1 MDNSII
7 KIEHVSMKFNLGI
20 DKGFS
25 FKQFFVDLL
34 SGKRRKKKKQNI
46 QKRRNSI
53 MNRETSLKPVLC
65 IDLKKNRIRIH
76 KLTLHMLGDPEYIQL
91 LVNPQDSMIAI
102 RKSVR
107 KDYLAHRVRYSKADS
122 RYCYELYS
130 TELLQALRH
139 TGIYL
144 EDNRSYRIYGAL
156 NPKECLASFSMNECV
171 LVDDMTRTEE
181 SV

>member
-1 MDNSII
+1 
-7 KIEHVSMKFNLGI
+7 
-20 DKGFS
+20 
-25 FKQFFVDLL
+25 
-34 SGKRRKKKKQNI
+34 
-46 QKRRNSI
+46 

-139 TGIYL
+139 
-144 EDNRSYRIYGAL
+144 IYGAL

>member
-1 MDNSII
+1 
-7 KIEHVSMKFNLGI
+7 
-20 DKGFS
+20 
-25 FKQFFVDLL
+25 
-34 SGKRRKKKKQNI
+34 
-46 QKRRNSI
+46 

-65 IDLKKNRIRIH
+65 NILKKNRIRIH
-76 KLTLHMLGDPEYIQL
+76 KHTLHMLGDPEYIQL
-91 LVNPQDSMIAI
+91 LVNPDTHMIAV

-107 KDYLAHRVRYSKADS
+107 QDYLAHHVRACYSDIRNSYELYS

>member
-1 MDNSII
+1 
-7 KIEHVSMKFNLGI
+7 
-20 DKGFS
+20 
-25 FKQFFVDLL
+25 
-34 SGKRRKKKKQNI
+34 
-46 QKRRNSI
+46 

-107 KDYLAHRVRYSKADS
+107 KDYLAHRVRYRKADS
-122 RYCYELYS
+122 HYCYELYS
-130 TELLQALRH
+130 TELLQA
-139 TGIYL
+139 
-144 EDNRSYRIYGAL
+144 NRSYRIYGAL
-156 NPKECLASFSMNECV
+156 NPRECLASFSMNECV
-171 LVDDMTRTEE
+171 LVDDTTRTEE

>member
-1 MDNSII
+1 
-7 KIEHVSMKFNLGI
+7 
-20 DKGFS
+20 
-25 FKQFFVDLL
+25 
-34 SGKRRKKKKQNI
+34 
-46 QKRRNSI
+46 

-102 RKSVR
+102 MKSVR

-156 NPKECLASFSMNECV
+156 NPKECLACFSMNECV

>member
-1 MDNSII
+1 
-7 KIEHVSMKFNLGI
+7 
-20 DKGFS
+20 
-25 FKQFFVDLL
+25 
-34 SGKRRKKKKQNI
+34 
-46 QKRRNSI
+46 

-130 TELLQALRH
+130 TELFRIRA
-139 TGIYL
+139 IYRGKT
-144 EDNRSYRIYGAL
+144 RSYRIYGAL

>member
-1 MDNSII
+1 
-7 KIEHVSMKFNLGI
+7 
-20 DKGFS
+20 
-25 FKQFFVDLL
+25 
-34 SGKRRKKKKQNI
+34 
-46 QKRRNSI
+46 

-107 KDYLAHRVRYSKADS
+107 KDYLAHRVRY
-122 RYCYELYS
+122 ELYS

>member
-1 MDNSII
+1 
-7 KIEHVSMKFNLGI
+7 
-20 DKGFS
+20 
-25 FKQFFVDLL
+25 
-34 SGKRRKKKKQNI
+34 
-46 QKRRNSI
+46 

-156 NPKECLASFSMNECV
+156 NPKRMSCQLFHE
-171 LVDDMTRTEE
+171 
-181 SV
+181 

>member
-1 MDNSII
+1 
-7 KIEHVSMKFNLGI
+7 
-20 DKGFS
+20 
-25 FKQFFVDLL
+25 
-34 SGKRRKKKKQNI
+34 
-46 QKRRNSI
+46 

-130 TELLQALRH
+130 TELLQALQH
-139 TGIYL
+139 TGIHL
-144 EDNRSYRIYGAL
+144 EDNHSYRIYGAL
-156 NPKECLASFSMNECV
+156 NPKECLASFSMNE
-171 LVDDMTRTEE
+171 
-181 SV
+181 

>member
-1 MDNSII
+1 
-7 KIEHVSMKFNLGI
+7 
-20 DKGFS
+20 
-25 FKQFFVDLL
+25 
-34 SGKRRKKKKQNI
+34 
-46 QKRRNSI
+46 

-102 RKSVR
+102 KKSVR

-130 TELLQALRH
+130 TELLQAFNLFNANSAAPIPLKIVA
-139 TGIYL
+139 TCNLSLGILVLLKYSSI
-144 EDNRSYRIYGAL
+144 NYR
-156 NPKECLASFSMNECV
+156 F
-171 LVDDMTRTEE
+171 
-181 SV
+181 

>member
-1 MDNSII
+1 MSDC
-7 KIEHVSMKFNLGI
+7 
-20 DKGFS
+20 
-25 FKQFFVDLL
+25 FVLYLL
-34 SGKRRKKKKQNI
+34 LICMKKKKSGAGKFTN
-46 QKRRNSI
+46 N
-53 MNRETSLKPVLC
+53 
-65 IDLKKNRIRIH
+65 
-76 KLTLHMLGDPEYIQL
+76 
-91 LVNPQDSMIAI
+91 
-102 RKSVR
+102 
-107 KDYLAHRVRYSKADS
+107 
-122 RYCYELYS
+122 